1 MMRWMIPTCRKMGR
15 MNRHHSVYIH
25 VSFSF
30 WGDGGGRGK
39 RGRTYGQGFHRGNR
53 HVHRFVQSYSPLLAS
68 YPRGC
73 YDESHSRK
81 KKVTRYTYLDVSFKQ
96 ASSKVAGKAETFFIQ
111 GGKRA
116 PILMRTS
123 DDGPIW
129 TLMVLSVDYEHMADG
144 LIQVKTDVPCS

>member
-25 VSFSF
+25 LSFLS
-30 WGDGGGRGK
+30 GGRERGKLKGGGK
-39 RGRTYGQGFHRGNR
+39 RKRTYGPEFHRGNR

-68 YPRGC
+68 YPTGC
-73 YDESHSRK
+73 YDESHSK
-81 KKVTRYTYLDVSFKQ
+81 KKMTSYTYLEVSFKQ

-123 DDGPIW
+123 EDGPTW
-129 TLMVLSVDYEHMADG
+129 ALMVCQ
-144 LIQVKTDVPCS
+144 LIMNRVNSSEKDVPCS